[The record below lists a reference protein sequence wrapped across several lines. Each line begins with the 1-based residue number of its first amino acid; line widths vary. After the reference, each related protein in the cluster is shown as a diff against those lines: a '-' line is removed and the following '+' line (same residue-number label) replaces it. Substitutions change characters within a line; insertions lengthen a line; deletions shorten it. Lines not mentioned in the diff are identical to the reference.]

1 MGITVINM
9 LFLKRQVFVLKNEF
23 DFVVNVRNRRKEL
36 GLTQQQLADK
46 IGISQNSISSIETGQ
61 YKPTAYTAALLCKAL
76 ECSFEDLFQLW

>member
-1 MGITVINM
+1 MKQQYD
-9 LFLKRQVFVLKNEF
+9 LL
-23 DFVVNVRNRRKEL
+23 VNVRNRRKEL
-36 GLTQQQLADK
+36 GFTQQQLADK

>member
-1 MGITVINM
+1 MNDKYY
-9 LFLKRQVFVLKNEF
+9 LL
-23 DFVVNVRNRRKEL
+23 VNVRKRRKEL
-36 GLTQQQLADK
+36 GLTQQQLSDK